1 MRSPMVVRPDNTK
14 NPPEVPPIQFTD
26 LSTGVI
32 TEWIW
37 DFGYSYPDGTRAGSN
52 EQNPQHTFPCWNQ
65 PFTVSL
71 TVIGPGGS
79 NTKIWPDCIRVSGCG

>member
-1 MRSPMVVRPDNTK
+1 M
-14 NPPEVPPIQFTD
+14 PPVQFTD

-37 DFGYSYPDGTRAGSN
+37 DFGYSDEQGMRVGSN
-52 EQNPQHTFPCWNQ
+52 EQNPQHIFPCWNQ
-65 PFTVSL
+65 TFEVSL

-79 NTKIWPDCIRVSGCG
+79 NTKIWPDFIGVHGCG

>member
-1 MRSPMVVRPDNTK
+1 
-14 NPPEVPPIQFTD
+14 VPPVQFTD

-37 DFGYSYPDGTRAGSN
+37 DFGYYDEQGMRVVSN
-52 EQNPQHTFPCWNQ
+52 EQNPQHIFPCWNGT
-65 PFTVSL
+65 FVVSL

-79 NTKIWPDCIRVSGCG
+79 DTEIRPDYIGVHGCG